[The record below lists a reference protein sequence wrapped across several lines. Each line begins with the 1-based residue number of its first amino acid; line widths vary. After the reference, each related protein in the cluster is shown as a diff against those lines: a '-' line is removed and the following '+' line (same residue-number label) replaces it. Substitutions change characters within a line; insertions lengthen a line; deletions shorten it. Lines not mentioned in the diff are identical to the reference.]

1 MTLGLQ
7 RGSVKLVPHSNEWG
21 TLFEEERTRIITCLR
36 GETVVIEHIG
46 STAITDIPAKPIL
59 DIAIGIPDVDP
70 QGRGVSDYPAVILDV
85 AVAVPDVGAICEYIE
100 KLRQIG
106 YEYRGDISGD
116 GDYTFAKGP
125 DSCRTHY
132 VHIVALDSPKWEE
145 YLLFRDYLRNH
156 EEERKEY
163 AALKSTLAEKHESD
177 RDAYTRGK
185 EEFIRRVVKLARTE
199 LER

>member
-7 RGSVKLVPHSNEWG
+7 RGSVNLVPHSNEWG

-36 GETVVIEHIG
+36 GKTVAIEHVG
-46 STAITDIPAKPIL
+46 STAIPDIPAKPIL
-59 DIAIGIPDVDP
+59 DIAVGI
-70 QGRGVSDYPAVILDV
+70 
-85 AVAVPDVGAICEYIE
+85 PDVGAICEYIQ
-100 KLRQIG
+100 KLKQIG

-125 DSCRTHY
+125 DSRRTHY

-163 AALKSTLAEKHESD
+163 AALKSTLAEKYGSD
-177 RDAYTRGK
+177 RDSYTQGK
-185 EEFIRRVVKLARTE
+185 QEFIRRVVELARTE
-199 LER
+199 LGR